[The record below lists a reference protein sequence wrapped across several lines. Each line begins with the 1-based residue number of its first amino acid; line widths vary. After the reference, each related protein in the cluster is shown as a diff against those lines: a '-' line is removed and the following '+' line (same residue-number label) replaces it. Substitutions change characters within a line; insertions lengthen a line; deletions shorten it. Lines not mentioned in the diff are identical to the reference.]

1 VRALGLPYSFIDIG
15 WWMELALPYP
25 HGATVAGPPMI
36 TNMRRRLYGA
46 GDVKSAVTDSG
57 RLAELLTR
65 VLLDPRTENQA
76 VFCWEDEVTQ
86 NEIWA
91 IAAREAN
98 ERAAILDT
106 RVLVRAPRVVLLRR
120 LADLGFEGIR

>member
-1 VRALGLPYSFIDIG
+1 VRALGLPYTFIDIG
-15 WWMELALPYP
+15 WWMELTLPYP
-25 HGATVAGPPMI
+25 RGATVAGPPMI

-86 NEIWA
+86 TEIWA

-120 LADLGFEGIR
+120 LADLGFEGTR